1 MKLTSPVQT
10 VIGASVLILA
20 PFLLSCADSTG
31 PSLLP
36 LYQLNTV
43 NGSPLPYD
51 LVSVLPADGTPAIV
65 GRETLLADSIQILN
79 GTDFRRAG
87 SVSTPN
93 LLNHTP
99 EITPFALAGSY
110 TLRADKLTL
119 TWIAYPPTAPGPS
132 PVSESFVREGATL
145 RIKRAVGPQCID
157 GTPQCADRPLVD
169 FVYVAR

>member
-10 VIGASVLILA
+10 LIGASVLILA

-31 PSLLP
+31 PSLLL
-36 LYQLNTV
+36 LYQLDTV
-43 NGSPLPYD
+43 DGSPLPYD
-51 LVSVLPADGTPAIV
+51 LVKYLSADSTTIV

-79 GTDFRRAG
+79 GADFRRAG
-87 SVSTPN
+87 SVSTPSFLN
-93 LLNHTP
+93 LP
-99 EITPFALAGSY
+99 PDITPFALAGSY

-132 PVSESFVREGATL
+132 PVSESFVLEGATL
-145 RIKRAVGPQCID
+145 RIKRAVGPQCISD
-157 GTPQCADRPLVD
+157 TPQCADRPLVD